1 MKNPASNGSS
11 RERVLT
17 RRQMLGGVAA
27 AGLLAGAGAGM
38 VPLTRDEKDPDLQT
52 AGAAG
57 SGSAEHQWVF
67 VADLRRCDGCDKCV
81 KACRQMHFLREGE
94 EWIRI
99 EELTDGFGQT
109 YYRPVLCQL
118 CQNPPCVK
126 VCPVGATFK
135 TDDGVTLV
143 DQDRCIGCRMCMAA
157 CPYDVRHFNWDDPPE
172 APRTLGGPTPEWPIP
187 QRKGT
192 VGKCLACVHNTRQ
205 GKLPA
210 CVERC
215 NMRALYIGD
224 LVTDL
229 ATNGKDVVRLS
240 ELLPANDA
248 YRYKE
253 ELNTRPRFY
262 YITGHGQDS
271 D

>member
-1 MKNPASNGSS
+1 MENPPAEARVRNRPLS
-11 RERVLT
+11 RRK
-17 RRQMLGGVAA
+17 MLGGLAA
-27 AGLLAGAGAGM
+27 AGLLAGAGAGIA
-38 VPLTRDEKDPDLQT
+38 PLGREGRDSKEQVGSPGSET
-52 AGAAG
+52 GA
-57 SGSAEHQWVF
+57 HQWVF

-81 KACRQMHFLREGE
+81 KACAKMHFLPEGE
-94 EWIRI
+94 EWLRV
-99 EELTDGFGQT
+99 EELTDSFGQT

-135 TDDGVTLV
+135 TEDGVTLV
-143 DQDRCIGCRMCMAA
+143 DQSRCIGCRMCMAA

-172 APRTLGGPTPEWPIP
+172 APQSLGGPTPEWPIP

-215 NMRALYIGD
+215 TMRALYIGD
-224 LVTDL
+224 LSTDL

-240 ELLPANDA
+240 ELLPENDA

-262 YITGHGQDS
+262 YIRGHGQDS